1 MMLAKIRKTITRR
14 KNMILIKTIYQDGE
28 VEFCYVQNL
37 TELTSEN
44 KRLKKLGVKFKRIII
59 WKE

>member
-1 MMLAKIRKTITRR
+1 
-14 KNMILIKTIYQDGE
+14 MILIKTIYQDGE
-28 VEFCYVQNL
+28 FEFCYVQNL